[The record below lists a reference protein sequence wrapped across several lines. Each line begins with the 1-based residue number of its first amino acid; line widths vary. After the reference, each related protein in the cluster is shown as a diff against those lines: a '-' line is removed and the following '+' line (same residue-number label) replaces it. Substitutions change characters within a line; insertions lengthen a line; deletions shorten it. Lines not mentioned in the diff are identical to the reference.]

1 MRFAPLSV
9 GLVTLTLAAS
19 TLATLTLATPA
30 FAGSETPPVGPPW
43 TRSLVEAQ
51 QAALERRVPIF
62 VYFTKTH

>member
-19 TLATLTLATPA
+19 TLATPA